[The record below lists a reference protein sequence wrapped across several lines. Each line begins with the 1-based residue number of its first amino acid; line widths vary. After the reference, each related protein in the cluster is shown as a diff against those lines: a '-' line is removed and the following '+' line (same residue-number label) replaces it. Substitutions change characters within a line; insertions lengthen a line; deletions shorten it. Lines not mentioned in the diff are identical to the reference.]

1 MTRALAAAKVMPK
14 RKRAVLKLTA
24 RCDQGAAVRLTGAIK
39 VTPKKNGTSKPKTKT
54 ISLSAVRALAKANVP
69 LTLAMKLPKAV
80 LTALARGAHESA
92 RFTLTATN
100 ANGTGRAI
108 AKIAGLV
115 KK

>member
-1 MTRALAAAKVMPK
+1 MPK

-54 ISLSAVRALAKANVP
+54 ISLSAVRASAKANVP